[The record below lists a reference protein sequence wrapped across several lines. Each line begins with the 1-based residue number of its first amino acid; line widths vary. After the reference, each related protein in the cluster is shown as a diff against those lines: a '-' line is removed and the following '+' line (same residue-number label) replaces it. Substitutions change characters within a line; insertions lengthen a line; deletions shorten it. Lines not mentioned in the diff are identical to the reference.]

1 MIGLY
6 LFAAIVGGAFVVFF
20 VVFGGDA
27 DADLG
32 GLDVDA
38 DVDLDAEVEAG
49 AGSGLAAAA
58 VDFLSLRSLVFFL
71 AFFGL
76 TGLVLRALGAATIAS
91 LPAAVAVGAFAMWFN
106 TRLMRYLKKADV
118 DGSLRNRDLTGRPAE
133 VVVAIDPGSK
143 GRVALDIAGQ
153 QIYLVAT
160 PYRPASFAI
169 GDQVVVIEIDKG
181 TALVSSLD
189 M

>member
-1 MIGLY
+1 MLGLY
-6 LFAAIVGGAFVVFF
+6 VFAAIVGGAFVVFF

-27 DADLG
+27 DADVG

-38 DVDLDAEVEAG
+38 DVDLEADIEAG
-49 AGSGLAAAA
+49 NAAGLAAAA
-58 VDFLSLRSLVFFL
+58 VDFLSFRSLVFFL
-71 AFFGL
+71 AFFGV
-76 TGLVLRALGAATIAS
+76 TGVVLDVLGVVSLVSVVL
-91 LPAAVAVGAFAMWFN
+91 AVVMGAFAMWFN

-118 DGSLRNRDLTGRPAE
+118 DGSLRNRDLTGRPGK
-133 VVVAIDPGSK
+133 VVLAIDPDSK
-143 GRVALDIAGQ
+143 GRVELDIAGQ
-153 QIYLVAT
+153 QIYLVAK